1 MFRKQDKGW
10 ARKDGL
16 VKEES
21 LLHAIRFH
29 RVILDEAHNIK
40 VSGHSYYSLYPRIYL
55 LDGTVEN
62 LRVSQSLFCTNS

>member
-21 LLHAIRFH
+21 LFHAIRFH

-40 VSGHSYYSLYPRIYL
+40 VNGHSYYSMCLDNL
-55 LDGTVEN
+55 LT
-62 LRVSQSLFCTNS
+62 